1 MYNKLMK
8 SPAKNTVFLFAL
20 CFFFLFSACKTLPKM
35 QEPVISLDSI
45 ELAGIDYT
53 GVKLLCKVQIDNPN
67 DFEIPYPQIS
77 WEAFIGKD
85 SFTSGQTSEN
95 SNIEAQKTAIA
106 EIPVSL
112 EYLDIFNS
120 FPLLKGTVQTDYR
133 LDLALKFNI
142 PELKNRVWNLQAE
155 GIFPMLKAPV
165 IGASIMRVEKIDPSA
180 VEWFVS
186 VNLENPN
193 DFELPPPRHS
203 FIYEINYTPFI
214 RRTVTNRMPIA
225 PSSSEPVIFGLLV
238 YYVDVWR
245 VFPELWVSGDIPSRL
260 NLTFDFFIPAFSDD
274 KFDLEI
280 QAELPRYQ

>member
-1 MYNKLMK
+1 MVRHAGNKVILLVL
-8 SPAKNTVFLFAL
+8 SV
-20 CFFFLFSACKTLPKM
+20 FFLFSACKTLPKM
-35 QEPVISLDSI
+35 QEPVISLDSV

-53 GVKLLCKVQIDNPN
+53 GVRLLCKVQIDNPN
-67 DFEIPYPQIS
+67 DFEIPFPQIS

-85 SFTSGQTSEN
+85 SFKSGQTSGN
-95 SNIEAQKTAIA
+95 LNIEAQKTVIA

-112 EYLDIFNS
+112 EFLDIFTS
-120 FPLLKGTVQTDYR
+120 FPLLKGAIRTDYR

-142 PELKNRVWNLQAE
+142 PELEKRVWNLHAE
-155 GIFPMLKAPV
+155 GEFPMLKAHV
-165 IGASIMRVEKIDPSA
+165 IGASIMRVEKIDPGA
-180 VEWFVS
+180 VEWYVS

-214 RRTVTNRMPIA
+214 RRTVTNRQPIP
-225 PSSSEPVIFGLLV
+225 PSSEEPVIFGLLV
-238 YYVDVWR
+238 YYADVWR

-260 NLTFDFFIPAFSDD
+260 NLTFDFFIPAFSED